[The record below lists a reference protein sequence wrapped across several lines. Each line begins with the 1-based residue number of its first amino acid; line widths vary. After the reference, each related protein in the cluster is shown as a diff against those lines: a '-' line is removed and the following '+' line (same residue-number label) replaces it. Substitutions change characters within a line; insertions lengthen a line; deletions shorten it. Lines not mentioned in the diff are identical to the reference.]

1 MNSTLKRIQDDAI
14 RNDIPIMKDDG
25 IAFLLDYIKDHEEIR
40 DILEVGTAVG
50 YSAINFANIRWD
62 MRVDTIEINPS
73 LVEVAENNFIAC
85 KVDDRVKCFNM
96 DAMEYESTKVYDLI
110 FIDAAK
116 SQYKKYLEHFYKNS
130 RKGTVF
136 VFDNLAFHGIVDNP
150 EKSTNRSTLQMT
162 RKIKKFRELLEN
174 DTRFDTKFYM
184 EIGDGIALSK
194 RIID

>member
-1 MNSTLKRIQDDAI
+1 MDNRLKRIQEDAI

-25 IAFLLDYIKDHEEIR
+25 IGFLLDYIKEHEEIR

-50 YSAINFANIRWD
+50 YSAINIANIRWD
-62 MRVDTIEINPS
+62 MKIDTIEINPS
-73 LVEVAENNFIAC
+73 LAEVAENNFIAC

-96 DAMEYESTKVYDLI
+96 DAMEYESTKIYDLI

-130 RKGTVF
+130 RKGTIF

-150 EKSTNRSTLQMT
+150 DKSTNRSTLQM
-162 RKIKKFRELLEN
+162 IN
-174 DTRFDTKFYM
+174 
-184 EIGDGIALSK
+184 
-194 RIID
+194 

>member
-1 MNSTLKRIQDDAI
+1 MNNILKRIQEDAI

-25 IAFLLDYIKDHEEIR
+25 IAFLLDYIKAHEEIR

-62 MRVDTIEINPS
+62 MKVDTIEINPS

-162 RKIKKFRELLEN
+162 RKIKKFRDLLES
-174 DTRFDTKFYM
+174 DTRFETKLYID
-184 EIGDGIALSK
+184 IGDGIALSK